1 MSQDAIPQLLDAGLL
16 QDMKHST
23 IEYKKDT
30 IIVPPELSLKHI
42 YRVVKGLVIVYTS
55 HRDDK
60 NTHLI
65 YGKDELFPLV
75 AVSDKPRKG
84 LYYAALSDCV
94 VEQYSL
100 TAFRKRLSTD
110 PVFSYATL
118 CEVITQFML
127 FKARVD
133 NLEYQYAS
141 ERLAYK
147 ILMLSHQFG
156 KHTKSG
162 VQLQL
167 PSLTNQD
174 IANTINLTRESVNR
188 ELAKFIKTGLVT
200 VDNNRITIINEKGL
214 RQQVTRYPQD
224 LYLDNI

>member
-1 MSQDAIPQLLDAGLL
+1 MSQDAVLQLLDAGLL
-16 QDMKHST
+16 QEMKHT
-23 IEYKKDT
+23 TVEYKKDSV
-30 IIVPPELSLKHI
+30 IVPPDIALKYV
-42 YRVVKGLVIVYTS
+42 YRIIKGLVIVYTS

-65 YGKDELFPLV
+65 YGKDELFPL
-75 AVSDKPRKG
+75 ASISGKTRKG
-84 LYYAALSDCV
+84 LYYAALSDCI

-100 TAFRKRLSTD
+100 STFQKRLQTD
-110 PVFSYATL
+110 PAFSYATL

-156 KHTKSG
+156 KYSKNG

-167 PSLTNQD
+167 PALTNQD

-188 ELAKFIKTGLVT
+188 ELAKFVKSGLVT
-200 VDNNRITIINEKGL
+200 VENNRITIVDEERL
-214 RQQVTRYPQD
+214 RQQITRYPQD